1 VEFDTPEEAA
11 EAILQ
16 LNETDL
22 GGRAI
27 FIREDR
33 EDFELK
39 GEAGHGGRNRYDRG
53 PPRRPFR

>member
-1 VEFDTPEEAA
+1 MEFDTPEEAA

-39 GEAGHGGRNRYDRG
+39 GEAGHGSRDRYDRA
-53 PPRRPFR
+53 PSRRPFR